1 MTQYQKGKLVM
12 DCLES
17 LGMDWTSIGVTIDDS
32 NLEQSY
38 QLIKN
43 NPNITLKEFEES
55 FVDLREGIEYEE

>member
-1 MTQYQKGKLVM
+1 MTQDQKGILVM
-12 DCLES
+12 DYLQD
-17 LGMDWTSIGVTIDDS
+17 LGMEMISVGIAIDVA

>member
-1 MTQYQKGKLVM
+1 MTQDQKGILVM
-12 DCLES
+12 DYLQD
-17 LGMDWTSIGVTIDDS
+17 LGMEMISVGIAIDIA

-43 NPNITLKEFEES
+43 NPNITLKEFEER